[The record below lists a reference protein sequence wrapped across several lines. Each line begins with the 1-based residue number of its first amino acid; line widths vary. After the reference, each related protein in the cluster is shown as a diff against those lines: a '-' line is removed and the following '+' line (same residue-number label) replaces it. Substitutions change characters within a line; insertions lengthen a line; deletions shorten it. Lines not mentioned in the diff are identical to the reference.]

1 MTANKIYSSVYQDVY
16 RIHTGV
22 IFLVNKFTQV
32 YYSLKDV
39 PNKRY
44 YNSEYLRILTDN
56 AINEATGEIYRI
68 GTVIYEGFPIRLAEK
83 NMWSY
88 ELKLCS
94 GACVGGAKEFRQLT
108 EIMNDIIEGK
118 YDEIT
123 ND

>member
-1 MTANKIYSSVYQDVY
+1 MTADKIYSSVYQDVY

-56 AINEATGEIYRI
+56 AINE
-68 GTVIYEGFPIRLAEK
+68 GFPIRLAEK

>member
-1 MTANKIYSSVYQDVY
+1 MTADKIYSSVYQDVY

-94 GACVGGAKEFRQLT
+94 GACVGRAKEFRQLT